1 MLESRTSTSFRR
13 RLTTMPLQGINA
25 VMFMLRL
32 LGFVSLSALLFT
44 VVLSENMHRHT
55 VFFNFVWTYLLYTS
69 VWIFADVVE
78 LAFTQTEQTLGVSMM
93 LTTLVDSVRL
103 IALTATHNLV
113 IHLWFEMRAAF
124 SCVNAWTTKLRTFT
138 LLITPYFMGM
148 VPLCLL
154 FDINQ
159 TRSTNAMYYLELSLV
174 ILTCLWDILLVVTF
188 CSYRRIFRRV
198 NMVNIMTISLLTR
211 LSVFCL
217 FRLFFAVTFMAW
229 IALSDRNPH
238 SNVALIMAGTTYTG
252 ESLYPILAF
261 LLLGL
266 QRDILRVW
274 FPCIHFG
281 APQTCTT
288 GSNWALDKEVR
299 FAIHEDVAPTESLP
313 NMQDIH

>member
-1 MLESRTSTSFRR
+1 
-13 RLTTMPLQGINA
+13 MPLQGINTLTF
-25 VMFMLRL
+25 VLQL

-44 VVLSENMHRHT
+44 VVLSENMHRHI
-55 VFFNFVWTYLLYTS
+55 VFFNFVWTYILYTS
-69 VWIFADVVE
+69 VMIFSDVVE
-78 LAFTQTEQTLGVSMM
+78 YMAFTQTEQTLGVKVI
-93 LTTLVDSVRL
+93 LNTLLNSVRL
-103 IALTATHNLV
+103 IILTATLNLV
-113 IHLWFEMRAAF
+113 IHLWFEIRAAF
-124 SCVNAWTTKLRTFT
+124 ICVNAWTTKLRTFT
-138 LLITPYFMGM
+138 LLITPYFMGII
-148 VPLCLL
+148 PLCLL

-159 TRSTNAMYYLELSLV
+159 TPSANAMNYLELSLV

-217 FRLFFAVTFMAW
+217 FRFLFAVIFMTA
-229 IALSDRNPH
+229 IALLDRNPN
-238 SNVALIMAGTTYTG
+238 SNATLIMEYITNIG

-274 FPCIHFG
+274 FPCLHFR
-281 APQTCTT
+281 APQACTT

-299 FAIHEDVAPTESLP
+299 LAIHEDVAPTESLP